1 MSFSKETKAELAGI
15 EVTDKSS
22 LHSLVYG
29 MLLFSRRFSE
39 KEITMTTES
48 RAAAEAYS
56 SLVSACTTAI
66 VDMSVSLSRRGGDG
80 GIFTLRVPDRR
91 DCERLFDMFGHS
103 PDDISLR
110 INRANL
116 EEEDS
121 TAAFL
126 RGVFLVCGSVNSP
139 EKDYHLEFTVPYMNL
154 AGDLSRLISEVE
166 VISSEPNI
174 ISRKGSYVVYIK
186 GSDTIADMLAYIGAP
201 MASLE
206 IVQQKII
213 RSVRNKVNRQT
224 NSEVAN
230 SNKTA
235 LAAAK
240 QIRAITVIK
249 KKRGLSYLSDDL
261 RELAMIRLENPE
273 YNLRELGEALS
284 APISRSGVNH
294 RLQRI
299 MEIASEL
306 ENGT

>member
-1 MSFSKETKAELAGI
+1 MSFSKETKTELASVQVSEKG
-15 EVTDKSS
+15 V

-29 MLLFSRRFSE
+29 MLLFSRKFSE

-48 RAAAEAYS
+48 RAAAEVYS
-56 SLVSACTTAI
+56 SLVSSYTTTI

-80 GIFTLRVPDRR
+80 GIFTLSIPDKN
-91 DCERLFDMFGHS
+91 DCARLFDMFGHAS
-103 PDDISLR
+103 DEISLR

-116 EEEDS
+116 EEEES

-139 EKDYHLEFTVPYMNL
+139 EKDYHLEFTVPYKNL
-154 AGDLSRLISEVE
+154 ATDLARLISEVE
-166 VISSEPNI
+166 VISFEPNI
-174 ISRKGSYVVYIK
+174 ISRKGSYAVYIK

-206 IVQQKII
+206 IVQQKIL

-224 NSEVAN
+224 NSEIAN
-230 SNKTA
+230 SNRTA

-240 QIRAITVIK
+240 QIKAIMLIK
-249 KKRGLSYLSDDL
+249 EKRGLNYLSDDL
-261 RELAMIRLENPE
+261 RELAEIRLENPE

-284 APISRSGVNH
+284 EPISRSGVNH
-294 RLQRI
+294 RLMRI
-299 MEIASEL
+299 MEIAESL
-306 ENGT
+306 